1 MKIDLHEMNAK
12 LETMSTE
19 ERLRFAKETFGDNVV
34 LLSSMQ
40 RTASVL
46 MHLFYSLGFDN
57 EILFGDTGYHFHET
71 LQLRDRYMREYKLN
85 IVTLYPEMTPEEQ
98 EKKHGKKLYSCVD
111 GQPDCCRLRKERP
124 MLNHLESKERPVVVN
139 GLRRQEGGRR
149 GNIEPMSEDPRT
161 GGYSL
166 SPIFDWTDADIEKY
180 IETHKP
186 PIHPLH
192 AKQYPSIGCS
202 PCTTP
207 VKPWESA
214 RAGRWRHLRD
224 DENDESRAYCGINFT
239 DGAGI

>member
-1 MKIDLHEMNAK
+1 VNRALSSMTVEA
-12 LETMSTE
+12 
-19 ERLRFAKETFGDNVV
+19 RLTFARETFGSDLV

-46 MHLFYSLGFDN
+46 MHLFFTLGFDN

-71 LQLRDRYMREYKLN
+71 LKLRDIYMREFKLN

-98 EKKHGKKLYSCVD
+98 EAQHGKKLYTCAD
-111 GQPDCCRLRKERP
+111 GQPECCRLRKETPLIHYLKR
-124 MLNHLESKERPVVVN
+124 KRCPVVVN
-139 GLRRQEGGRR
+139 GLRRSEGGRR
-149 GNIEPMSEDPRT
+149 ADIRPLNPDPRT
-161 GGYSL
+161 GGYAL
-166 SPIFDWTDADIEKY
+166 SPIFDWTASDIERY

-192 AKQYPSIGCS
+192 DKQYPSIGCS

-207 VKPWESA
+207 VKPWEDA
-214 RAGRWRHLRD
+214 RAGRWRHLRTEES
-224 DENDESRAYCGINFT
+224 DEHTYCGINFT